1 MKTLKL
7 AEFKRNTELHFE
19 DVIKSIEPITI
30 TSKEGDGIVIISLK
44 EYNSWMATNYEMSS
58 RANEKRLDSAIVN
71 MELGRTIIIDIENF
85 R

>member
-7 AEFKRNTELHFE
+7 SEFSRNIELHLD
-19 DVIKSIEPITI
+19 DVTKSLEPITI
-30 TSKEGDGIVIISLK
+30 KSNKKDGIVIISLK
-44 EYNSWMATNYEMSS
+44 EYNYWTATNYEISS

>member
-1 MKTLKL
+1 MKTIKL
-7 AEFKRNTELHFE
+7 SEFSRNIELHLN
-19 DVIKSIEPITI
+19 DVTKGLEPITI
-30 TSKEGDGIVIISLK
+30 KSNKKEGIVIISLK
-44 EYNSWMATNYEMSS
+44 EYNSWIATNYEMST